1 MAVPMPE
8 LTQQTTAKLVLLGE
22 MGSGKSSLVLRYVK
36 GQFFDYQASTVG
48 AAFLTKTI
56 PELSVK
62 FEIWDTA
69 GQERYHS
76 LAPMYYRGAAAAI
89 IVYDVTSTDSFNRA
103 KAWVRELQRQ
113 GSPNMIMALAGNKA
127 DLESS
132 RAVTAEEATAYANE
146 NGLFFMETSAKTAA
160 NVNELFAEI
169 ARKLPKAEA
178 PRPQQPGIVL
188 DTQPQSQTTTR
199 KISSCC

>member
-1 MAVPMPE
+1 
-8 LTQQTTAKLVLLGE
+8 

-56 PELSVK
+56 PELNVK

-89 IVYDVTSTDSFNRA
+89 IVYDITSAESLIRA
-103 KAWVRELQRQ
+103 KSWVRELQRQ
-113 GSPNMIMALAGNKA
+113 GNPNMIMALAGNKA
-127 DLESS
+127 DLESQ
-132 RAVTAEEATAYANE
+132 RAISTEEAQAYATE
-146 NGLFFMETSAKTAA
+146 NGLYFLETSAKSAV
-160 NVNELFAEI
+160 NVTELFFEI
-169 ARKLPKAEA
+169 ARKLPKAE
-178 PRPQQPGIVL
+178 PPSRQPQGGIVL
-188 DTQPQSQTTTR
+188 AESARVPDVKKSA
-199 KISSCC
+199 CC